1 MTISLSRPGQVSC
14 LSREVPAH
22 GFGLLGSVRR
32 RGNVIALLFSL
43 STSLQA
49 INSRLIVF
57 KAVILW
63 LSNNND
69 NDDSN
74 EVEPPHRLDIMPS
87 CQMSKLRTLC
97 PGTWA
102 PG

>member
-49 INSRLIVF
+49 INSRLLVL
-57 KAVILW
+57 KAVTLW
-63 LSNNND
+63 LTNND
-69 NDDSN
+69 NDDSD
-74 EVEPPHRLDIMPS
+74 EAQPPHGLDIMPS
-87 CQMSKLRTLC
+87 GQISKLRTPC

-102 PG
+102 TG